1 MNSSYD
7 PCRQSGYDAKI
18 ESKEKDMLISQLKA
32 HIFELEQHEKD
43 YDCLNQKYRQL
54 QNDCS
59 LLNEA
64 KIRLEYDLKQKDE
77 YCNKQICDLRGEN
90 ENLQLG
96 FNEKIAVN
104 KKLFAENDTLTK
116 QIDLKK

>member
-1 MNSSYD
+1 MSSLTYET
-7 PCRQSGYDAKI
+7 QSPYRRTGYDVKV

-43 YDCLNQKYRQL
+43 YDGLSQKFRKL

-64 KIRLEYDLKQKDE
+64 KLRLEYELRQKDE
-77 YCNKQICDLRGEN
+77 NYNKQICDLRNEN
-90 ENLQLG
+90 ENVQLSHK
-96 FNEKIAVN
+96 E
-104 KKLFAENDTLTK
+104 
-116 QIDLKK
+116 